1 MAEKEEKTYT
11 IPLRQVYDA
20 PRTKRASKA
29 IKVVRQFL
37 VRHAKIGDVHLPPEN
52 IVLDKSLNEAVWARG
67 IQKPPRRIRVSVAED
82 EKGRMVA
89 SLVE

>member
-1 MAEKEEKTYT
+1 
-11 IPLRQVYDA
+11 
-20 PRTKRASKA
+20 KA